1 MLSEHDQAR
10 FMRLW
15 TIAQPMV
22 ANYVHALIR
31 DHAAA
36 QDVLQ
41 ETALVIF
48 RRFAEY
54 DVSRPFVGWALG
66 IARYQVLGLQ
76 RDQMRS
82 RVVFD
87 EEVLAAFTDTW
98 AELAPQESELAG
110 YILPCLGKL
119 AAHARRLVQMR
130 YFDDLNASEIAE
142 RLGMASAAVRVAL
155 QRVREQ
161 LRACVEQQL
170 QVEKGSSL

>member
-1 MLSEHDQAR
+1 MLSEQDQAR

-15 TIAQPMV
+15 TTAQPMV

-54 DVSRPFVGWALG
+54 DDSRPFVGWALR
-66 IARYQVLGLQ
+66 IAKYQVLGQ
-76 RDQMRS
+76 RRDVMRCP
-82 RVVFD
+82 VVYD
-87 EEVLAAFTDTW
+87 DEVLAGFTESW
-98 AELAPQESELAG
+98 GAMAPAQWDGSELVRE
-110 YILPCLGKL
+110 CLGKL
-119 AAHARRLVQMR
+119 ASHARRLVQMR
-130 YFDDLNASEIAE
+130 YFDDLNASEIAK
-142 RLGMASAAVRVAL
+142 RLGMASSAVRVTL

-170 QVEKGSSL
+170 KLERRSSL

>member
-1 MLSEHDQAR
+1 
-10 FMRLW
+10 MRLW

-36 QDVLQ
+36 QDVMQ
-41 ETALVIF
+41 ETALAIF

-54 DVSRPFVGWALG
+54 DESRPFVGWALG
-66 IARYQVLGLQ
+66 IAKFQVLGQ
-76 RDQMRS
+76 RRDVMRCP
-82 RVVFD
+82 VVFD
-87 EEVLAAFTDTW
+87 DEVLAGFTEHW
-98 AELAPQESELAG
+98 ASLAPAESDDSELVRQ
-110 YILPCLGKL
+110 CLGKL
-119 AAHARRLVQMR
+119 AAHARRLVHMR

-142 RLGMASAAVRVAL
+142 RIGMASAAVRVAL

-170 QVEKGSSL
+170 KLEGGTSL

>member
-31 DHAAA
+31 DHATA

-54 DVSRPFVGWALG
+54 DDSRPFVGWALG
-66 IARYQVLGLQ
+66 IAKYQVLGQ
-76 RDQMRS
+76 RRDAMRCP
-82 RVVFD
+82 VVFD
-87 EEVLAAFTDTW
+87 DEVLAGFTETW
-98 AELAPQESELAG
+98 ASIAPVESEVSDLVSQ
-110 YILPCLGKL
+110 CLGKL
-119 AAHARRLVQMR
+119 ASHARRLVQMR

-170 QVEKGSSL
+170 QIEKGSSL

>member
-1 MLSEHDQAR
+1 MLSENDQAR

-31 DHAAA
+31 DHGAA

-54 DVSRPFVGWALG
+54 DDSRPFVGWALG
-66 IARYQVLGLQ
+66 IAKFQVLGQ
-76 RDQMRS
+76 WRDALRCP
-82 RVVFD
+82 VVFD
-87 EEVLAAFTDTW
+87 DEVLSGFTETCAAM
-98 AELAPQESELAG
+98 APAESENSEVVRQ
-110 YILPCLGKL
+110 CLGKL
-119 AAHARRLVQMR
+119 ASHARRLVQMR

-155 QRVREQ
+155 QRIREQ
-161 LRACVEQQL
+161 LRNCVEQQL
-170 QVEKGSSL
+170 QLEKGCSL

>member
-1 MLSEHDQAR
+1 
-10 FMRLW
+10 MRLW

-31 DHAAA
+31 DHATA

-54 DVSRPFVGWALG
+54 DESRPFVGWALG
-66 IARYQVLGLQ
+66 IAKFQVLGQ
-76 RDQMRS
+76 RRDVMRCP
-82 RVVFD
+82 VVFD
-87 EEVLAAFTDTW
+87 DEVLAGFTENW
-98 AELAPQESELAG
+98 ASLAPTEPDDSELVRQ
-110 YILPCLGKL
+110 CLGKL

-161 LRACVEQQL
+161 LRTCVEQQL
-170 QVEKGSSL
+170 KLEGGTSL